1 MSKDELGRAT
11 WMFLHILIVQVIL
24 LSLLLFLF
32 CWFSSSCF
40 FYISFFGFIFLQ
52 SFQLLQLDYFV
63 LNIQKI
69 QQGNK
74 MIVKNI
80 IFHKAKRSVLALNFM
95 EIYQWPTICFF
106 FSFYLL
112 FRYGHQKKIFFVMWQ
127 RKSRFMFIVTYLFL
141 LMMLIRRYNQRKMIH
156 TITFQNHST

>member
-106 FSFYLL
+106 FFILL
-112 FRYGHQKKIFFVMWQ
+112 VIQIWTLEENIFRHVAKEIKVHVHCDIFVFVNDVDS
-127 RKSRFMFIVTYLFL
+127 KV
-141 LMMLIRRYNQRKMIH
+141 
-156 TITFQNHST
+156 